1 MVGLVTESFEGF
13 ARQLL
18 GQRNAKA
25 LPLAVVRH
33 PVGGIT
39 AKEAEERITDDV
51 IAAVIAGL
59 QKEGSE

>member
-13 ARQLL
+13 ARELL

-33 PVGGIT
+33 PVGGISP
-39 AKEAEERITDDV
+39 AEAEERITEGV

-59 QKEGSE
+59 QEGGGA

>member
-1 MVGLVTESFEGF
+1 VVGLVTESFEGF

-33 PVGGIT
+33 PVGGISP
-39 AKEAEERITDDV
+39 AEAEERITDDV
-51 IAAVIAGL
+51 VAAVVAGL
-59 QKEGSE
+59 QKDGGG